1 MAEQYSLDA
10 QARTVIGKQ
19 VKALRRQDLIPAVI
33 YGAGGEPVHVSC
45 PRRALEIVLA
55 KAGGTHLIN
64 VTVDG
69 STHNAIV
76 REVQRDKVKRTL
88 LHVDFMRVDLSK
100 KLRTEV
106 PLVFVGEPKLASD
119 LLLSHNVQSIE
130 VECLPTDIPDHIEVN
145 MANLSQLG
153 DQITVGDL
161 TPITNVAYLSDPHEV
176 LVRVETQSTA
186 ASLEEEA
193 AEAAEAAAA
202 APAEPEVIEKGKKEE
217 EEF

>member
-1 MAEQYSLDA
+1 MAEQYSLEA
-10 QARTVIGKQ
+10 QVRTVIGKQ

-33 YGAGGEPVHVSC
+33 YGAGGAPVHVSC
-45 PRRALEIVLA
+45 PRRPLEIVLA

-64 VTVDG
+64 VMVDG
-69 STHNAIV
+69 TTHNAIV
-76 REVQRDKVKRTL
+76 REVQRDKVKRSI
-88 LHVDFMRVDLSK
+88 LHVDFMRVDLTR

-106 PLVFVGEPKLASD
+106 PLVFMGEPKLASD

-145 MANLSQLG
+145 MTDLSQLG
-153 DQITVGDL
+153 DQIAVGDL
-161 TPITNVAYLSDPHEV
+161 PPIANVTYMSDPHEV
-176 LVRVETQSTA
+176 LVRVETQTTA
-186 ASLEEEA
+186 EALEEEEA
-193 AEAAEAAAA
+193 AEAAAEA